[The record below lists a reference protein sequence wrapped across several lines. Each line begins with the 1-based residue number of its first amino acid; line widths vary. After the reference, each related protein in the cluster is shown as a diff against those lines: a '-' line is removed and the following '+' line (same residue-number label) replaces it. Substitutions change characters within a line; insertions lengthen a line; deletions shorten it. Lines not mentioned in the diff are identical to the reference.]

1 MEFPRN
7 TRLESKIK
15 HKDPNEFLKARP
27 SNTPYP
33 INSFEPTYCDRNFI
47 NSRDQTNFQQGSSV
61 QLANPVKLAN
71 PVQLANP
78 VKLANPVQLT
88 NQVTNDSN
96 SQFNYFMN
104 NFETLNRSA
113 NCDNRFMEAQ
123 PINTRYTQF
132 NNERKQELNEFR
144 ALQIPQYNDRTP
156 VNTRKDRN
164 EINTNSYIPNSKI

>member
-1 MEFPRN
+1 
-7 TRLESKIK
+7 
-15 HKDPNEFLKARP
+15 
-27 SNTPYP
+27 
-33 INSFEPTYCDRNFI
+33 
-47 NSRDQTNFQQGSSV
+47 
-61 QLANPVKLAN
+61 
-71 PVQLANP
+71 
-78 VKLANPVQLT
+78 VQLT

-164 EINTNSYIPNSKI
+164 EINTNSYIPNSKILAIPKEHI